1 MSALGH
7 SRPSHAAPVPTN
19 VRYASNSNHSK
30 HESKLTRSAEADV
43 NNCVVFS
50 LGMPL
55 ILFALIWLT
64 LSVPTLALTGNA
76 LPASGS
82 AARPIVMVVD
92 PRGDLCTGTALAH
105 DLVLTAA
112 HCVAGKLDYRV
123 KTFQTGQTISVRAI
137 ALHPRFDLAG
147 YAASRATAD
156 VALLKLGAPLHDL
169 VVPATLAPGRRVA
182 AGETLTIA
190 GFGVTAAG
198 TARGLG
204 IPRMATLTVTG
215 KPGSLQIRLYDL
227 ATRDARAGLGA
238 CTGDSGAPA
247 FEPASGAVIGVVS
260 WSTAPGDEEGCGGLT
275 GVTPLLSYR
284 AWIVDTA
291 RKFNSPLTP

>member
-1 MSALGH
+1 MPRVLSAVIGLMLC
-7 SRPSHAAPVPTN
+7 AP
-19 VRYASNSNHSK
+19 A
-30 HESKLTRSAEADV
+30 
-43 NNCVVFS
+43 
-50 LGMPL
+50 
-55 ILFALIWLT
+55 
-64 LSVPTLALTGNA
+64 LALTGNA
-76 LPASGS
+76 PPASGF

-112 HCVAGKLDYRV
+112 HCVASKLDYQV

-137 ALHPRFDLAG
+137 ALHPSFDLAS

-169 VVPATLAPGRRVA
+169 VMPATLAPGRRVA

-198 TARGLG
+198 TAHGLG

-227 ATRDARAGLGA
+227 ATRDARTGLGA

-247 FEPASGAVIGVVS
+247 FEPASAAVIGVVS
-260 WSTAPGDEEGCGGLT
+260 WSTAPGNAEGCGGLT
-275 GVTPLLSYR
+275 GVTPLLLYR
-284 AWIVDTA
+284 TWIVDTA
-291 RKFNSPLTP
+291 RKFNSPLAP